1 MSGERRVDVGRV
13 LARARAAEPDLL
25 DWVLAF
31 LHASGGTVPSR
42 LHLHAGLYIASRHLP
57 ALAEAAEFAACRMG
71 VWSDGV
77 QDALEQAL
85 ANGWV
90 AARRGR
96 LELSEL
102 GYERARSS
110 WRSLSEEGRS
120 VLGEVARFVR
130 GVDRGELLL
139 YTYLVYGGGEK
150 SDVID
155 RLLRRRR
162 EVAERLLAK
171 GLVST
176 GLAAELAGMPYAEFV
191 DRLRRKG
198 VKRGAR

>member
-1 MSGERRVDVGRV
+1 
-13 LARARAAEPDLL
+13 
-25 DWVLAF
+25 
-31 LHASGGTVPSR
+31 
-42 LHLHAGLYIASRHLP
+42 
-57 ALAEAAEFAACRMG
+57 
-71 VWSDGV
+71 
-77 QDALEQAL
+77 
-85 ANGWV
+85 
-90 AARRGR
+90 RGR

-130 GVDRGELLL
+130 GVDRDELLL
-139 YTYLVYGGGEK
+139 YTYLVYGGGGE